1 MELSGVIL
9 YLIKKLLNLPGVN
22 HKPSL
27 VHVEEI
33 TQPQGH
39 STSGSHERYKSKER
53 LEWAKEYDCIQKF
66 KEWLLSDDNG
76 LGKPV
81 TTEDVLDQI
90 HKDAKIE
97 VKKISKEAWNE
108 FIDEIEQERKQII
121 TQLDNAFFRK
131 QSKRKFSNY
140 N

>member
-1 MELSGVIL
+1 MESSSGLKIFRCKGWNYQEL
-9 YLIKKLLNLPGVN
+9 YSTYKEATEFTRVN

-53 LEWAKEYDCIQKF
+53 LEWAKEFDCIQKF

-76 LGKPV
+76 LGKPI
-81 TTEDVLDQI
+81 TTEDVLNQI
-90 HKDAKIE
+90 QKDAKAE
-97 VKKISKEAWNE
+97 VKKISKDAWNE
-108 FIDEIEQERKQII
+108 FID
-121 TQLDNAFFRK
+121 
-131 QSKRKFSNY
+131 
-140 N
+140 